1 MLQIRRNER
10 FIGVMIH
17 YFSSSLK
24 TVSGFLS
31 YLFFLLLTIVG
42 LLYLPQGY
50 ATQLKTPDTKIVFTN
65 STALVD
71 YLSLQ
76 GATLNETIKSERVPQ
91 LFPVNTP
98 KDLSELPTSV
108 KTSIFIS
115 IVLTNAL
122 KANEA
127 ILHIRS
133 KLIRLHLQEK
143 LRHTLTKS
151 DAEWLAG
158 LARQYAT
165 TPDTPSLLQ
174 RVDIIPVSLTIAQA
188 ITESGWGTSR
198 FALVGNA
205 LYGQHLPQA
214 SKGPYIT
221 SLSGNIK
228 VAAFDSIYAA
238 THSYIHTLNTSR
250 AYRELRKIRNQ
261 MRSQQKDVSGYTLAQ
276 GLKHYSALGNKY
288 IDIIQFIIRHYNLA
302 SLERVVLSQSSPPVM
317 IRFAAPDIPKVDEP
331 DSTSSILDF
340 AFP

>member
-1 MLQIRRNER
+1 
-10 FIGVMIH
+10 MIQH
-17 YFSSSLK
+17 LLSPLK
-24 TVSGFLS
+24 TVPGILS
-31 YLFFLLLTIVG
+31 SLFFLFLAVAGIF
-42 LLYLPQGY
+42 YLPQEF
-50 ATQLKTPDTKIVFTN
+50 TSQLKTPDTKKVFT
-65 STALVD
+65 SSLALVD
-71 YLSLQ
+71 YLSFQ
-76 GATLNETIKSERVPQ
+76 EATLKETRKSERAHR
-91 LFPVNTP
+91 LFPLNIP
-98 KDLSELPTSV
+98 NDLSELPIPL

-133 KLIRLHLQEK
+133 KLIRLHLQK
-143 LRHTLTKS
+143 KNRHTITKS
-151 DAEWLAG
+151 DAEWLTE
-158 LARQYAT
+158 LARQYASS
-165 TPDTPSLLQ
+165 PDTSSLLQ

-198 FALVGNA
+198 FALAGNA

-214 SKGPYIT
+214 SKGRYIV

-238 THSYIHTLNTSR
+238 TNSYIHTLNSSR

-261 MRSQQKDVSGYTLAQ
+261 MRSQQKDVSGYTLAH

-288 IDIIQFIIRHYNLA
+288 IDIIQFIIKRYNLA
-302 SLERVVLSQSSPPVM
+302 SLERVVLTLGSPPVM
-317 IRFAAPDIPKVDEP
+317 IRFAPPGKPKVDETDVTTP
-331 DSTSSILDF
+331 SVLDF